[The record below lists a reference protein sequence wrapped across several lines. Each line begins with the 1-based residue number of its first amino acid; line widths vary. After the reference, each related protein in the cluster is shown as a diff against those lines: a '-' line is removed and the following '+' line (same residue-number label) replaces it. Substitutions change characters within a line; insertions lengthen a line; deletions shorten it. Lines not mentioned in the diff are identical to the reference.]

1 MTRFFAS
8 PSFPLS
14 SSFYIRHL
22 AIVLHKHSR
31 ASCLPTYVKKGD
43 FPMGPQVKTGTHSV
57 RWGTPSVPVAWGE
70 SCHPSFSLHPSIPP
84 SVHPLPAAPSCW
96 STVLNHPGMCS
107 LFPFPP
113 FSSSPPHSPPVPSLI
128 HSLLSLHFPPTFPP
142 TLHAFQLTPPI
153 CHPSLCS

>member
-8 PSFPLS
+8 SSFPPS
-14 SSFYIRHL
+14 PSFYIRHL

-31 ASCLPTYVKKGD
+31 ASCLPTYVRKGD

-70 SCHPSFSLHPSIPP
+70 SWHPSFSLHPSIPP
-84 SVHPLPAAPSCW
+84 SVDPLPAAPSCW

-107 LFPFPP
+107 LFPYPLLLLTLPRPITNSFLALPS
-113 FSSSPPHSPPVPSLI
+113 FSSHLPTHSACSPTHPTHLSPI
-128 HSLLSLHFPPTFPP
+128 
-142 TLHAFQLTPPI
+142 
-153 CHPSLCS
+153 SLCS